1 LLVTYISFNIFVDIY
16 YNLLNH
22 FEKAKNESD
31 YFSLKLKDVFSI
43 SYR

>member
-1 LLVTYISFNIFVDIY
+1 LLVTYISFNIFVGIY

-22 FEKAKNESD
+22 FEKAKKENG
-31 YFSLKLKDVFSI
+31 FFLLKLNGFFSI

>member
-16 YNLLNH
+16 YNLSNH
-22 FEKAKNESD
+22 FEKAENENG
-31 YFSLKLKDVFSI
+31 YLILKLKGVFSI